1 MKSTITSPKSFFGY
15 QLGADREMAR
25 WDEIVRYFDLL
36 GSESDRVRTIH
47 MGPSTEG
54 NPFLEVIITSPE
66 NFENL
71 EEIRRISMTLADPRG
86 LSQEEI
92 DSLVQKGKAVC
103 VQSMSLHATEI
114 GGTQMAPLLA
124 YDMAVA
130 DDPDTLRILNEV
142 VFIMIPCFNP
152 DGEIMVTDFYKSTIG
167 TPYEGCHYPILYH
180 KYTGHDNNRDAFAQN
195 IVESRYMGQILFHEW
210 MPQAYQDHHHMGSN
224 GARIFIAPYK
234 NPLRPGV
241 DPLVWRELNLYGAGM
256 AYHMESEGLDGVTS
270 GAQYPSW
277 GHFGYHWITNS
288 HNIPV
293 CSPSPPAPNSPRRS
307 TSTPRPSRA
316 TATTSC
322 PNTRRRPTSP
332 ARGKAVGGTCPTL
345 WTASMPR
352 PTACSTLWLKTAKP
366 FWPTWRA
373 KR

>member
-142 VFIMIPCFNP
+142 VFIMIPCFTP
-152 DGEIMVTDFYKSTIG
+152 TVKSWSPISIKAQSALPTRAAITPFCTTNTPG
-167 TPYEGCHYPILYH
+167 TTTTATH
-180 KYTGHDNNRDAFAQN
+180 
-195 IVESRYMGQILFHEW
+195 SRKTL
-210 MPQAYQDHHHMGSN
+210 S
-224 GARIFIAPYK
+224 
-234 NPLRPGV
+234 
-241 DPLVWRELNLYGAGM
+241 
-256 AYHMESEGLDGVTS
+256 
-270 GAQYPSW
+270 
-277 GHFGYHWITNS
+277 
-288 HNIPV
+288 
-293 CSPSPPAPNSPRRS
+293 
-307 TSTPRPSRA
+307 SRA
-316 TATTSC
+316 TWDRSSSTSGC
-322 PNTRRRPTSP
+322 
-332 ARGKAVGGTCPTL
+332 
-345 WTASMPR
+345 PR
-352 PTACSTLWLKTAKP
+352 PTRITTTWAATARAFLSRPTKTRCAP
-366 FWPTWRA
+366 A
-373 KR
+373 